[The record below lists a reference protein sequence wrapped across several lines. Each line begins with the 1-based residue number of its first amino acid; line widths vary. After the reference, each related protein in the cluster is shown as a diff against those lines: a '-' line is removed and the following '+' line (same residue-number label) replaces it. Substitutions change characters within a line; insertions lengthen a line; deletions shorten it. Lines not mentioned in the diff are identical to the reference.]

1 MNKLETIEL
10 QVDQGIPLIAD
21 KEFSL
26 AIGFFDGLHKGHQTV
41 IQRAIDTS
49 KKLDLEPAVMTFNPH
64 PSHLFSNENG
74 KIGYITPLEEKQRIL
89 SSMGIDTLFIVTF
102 DQNLANLT
110 PEEFVV
116 QVLKKLNVR
125 HVTAGFDFTFGAKGK
140 GNMEQMTSLS
150 NGVFGTTSVEKV
162 SEGDE
167 KISSTRIRK
176 LLAEGDVAKT
186 ASLLGRPF
194 RSIGT
199 VVDGDKRGRQLGF
212 PTANIIPSDEVIV
225 PQNGVYAVRFTV
237 DGNRYDGV
245 CNIGVKPTF
254 DHPDEAR
261 KTIEVN
267 VFDFDEDLYGK
278 QAFVDWIDHI
288 RTEQKFD
295 SIDDLV
301 NQIAEDKETAKKIL
315 SKKD

>member
-1 MNKLETIEL
+1 MLETIEL
-10 QVDQGIPLIAD
+10 QIDLGVPQISD

-49 KKLDLEPAVMTFNPH
+49 KKLGIAPAVMTFNPH
-64 PSHLFSNENG
+64 PSHLFASGNG

-89 SSMGIDTLFIVTF
+89 SDMGIDTLFIVTF
-102 DQNLANLT
+102 DQNLADLT

-140 GNMEQMTSLS
+140 GDMEQMTSLS
-150 NGVFGTTSVEKV
+150 KGVFGTTSVGKV
-162 SEGDE
+162 ADGDE

-176 LLAEGDVAKT
+176 LLADGDVAKT
-186 ASLLGRPF
+186 AALLGRPF
-194 RSIGT
+194 RSIGI

-212 PTANIIPSDEVIV
+212 PTANMIPSEEVIV
-225 PQNGVYAVRFTV
+225 PQNGVYAVQFTV
-237 DGNRYDGV
+237 DGTRYDGV

-267 VFDFDEDLYGK
+267 VFDFEGDLYGK
-278 QAFVDWIDHI
+278 QAIVDWIDHI
-288 RTEQKFD
+288 RPEQKFD
-295 SIDDLV
+295 SIDMLI

-315 SKKD
+315 AKKV

>member
-1 MNKLETIEL
+1 MLETIEL
-10 QVDQGIPLIAD
+10 KVDLGIPQVSN

-41 IQRAIDTS
+41 IQQAIDTS
-49 KKLDLEPAVMTFNPH
+49 KKLGIASAVMTFNPH
-64 PSHLFSNENG
+64 PSHLFSSG
-74 KIGYITPLEEKQRIL
+74 DGMIGYITPLEEKKRIL
-89 SSMGIDTLFIVTF
+89 SEMGIDTLFIVTF
-102 DQNLANLT
+102 DRDLADLT

-140 GNMEQMTSLS
+140 GNMEQMTLLS
-150 NGVFGTTSVEKV
+150 DGVFGTTSVGKV
-162 SEGDE
+162 AEDDE

-186 ASLLGRPF
+186 AALLGRPF
-194 RSIGT
+194 RSIGV

-212 PTANIIPSDEVIV
+212 PTANIIPSKEVIV
-225 PQNGVYAVRFTV
+225 PRNGVYAVQFTV
-237 DGNRYDGV
+237 DGIRYDGV

-267 VFDFDEDLYGK
+267 VFNFEGDLYGK
-278 QAFVDWIDHI
+278 KAIVDWIDHI
-288 RTEQKFD
+288 RPEQRFD
-295 SIDDLV
+295 SIDLLIK
-301 NQIAEDKETAKKIL
+301 QIAEDKETAKKIL
-315 SKKD
+315 ANRD

>member
-1 MNKLETIEL
+1 MEIIEL
-10 QVDQGIPLIAD
+10 QVDHGIVQNID
-21 KEFSL
+21 KEFSV
-26 AIGFFDGLHKGHQTV
+26 AIGFFDGLHEGHQAV

-49 KKLDLEPAVMTFNPH
+49 KQLDVLPAVMTFNPH
-64 PSHLFSNENG
+64 PSHLFSGEKG
-74 KIGYITPLEEKQRIL
+74 KIGYITPLEEKKRIL
-89 SSMGIDTLFIVTF
+89 NEMGIDTLFIVTF
-102 DQNLANLT
+102 DRGLADLT
-110 PEEFVV
+110 PEEFVD

-140 GNMEQMTSLS
+140 GTMDQMASLA
-150 NGVFGTTSVEKV
+150 NGAFGTTQVEKV
-162 SEGDE
+162 AENDE

-194 RSIGT
+194 RSIGK

-212 PTANIIPSDEVIV
+212 PTANIIPGAELIV

-237 DGNRYDGV
+237 DGTTYDGV

-267 VFDFDEDLYGK
+267 VFNFDGDLYGK
-278 QAFVDWIDHI
+278 QGIVDWIAHI
-288 RTEQKFD
+288 RPEQKFD
-295 SIDDLV
+295 SIEMLK
-301 NQIAEDKETAKKIL
+301 NQIAKDKETAKKIL
-315 SKKD
+315 SEKD

>member
-1 MNKLETIEL
+1 MEIIEL
-10 QVDQGIPLIAD
+10 QVDEGIKQIVE
-21 KEFSL
+21 KEFSV

-49 KKLDLEPAVMTFNPH
+49 KQLNVLPAVMTFNPH
-64 PSHLFSNENG
+64 PSHLFSGEEG
-74 KIGYITPLEEKQRIL
+74 KIGYITPLEEKKRIL
-89 SSMGIDTLFIVTF
+89 NGMGIDTLFIVTF
-102 DQNLANLT
+102 DRDLADLT
-110 PEEFVV
+110 PEEFVD
-116 QVLKKLNVR
+116 QVLTKLNVR

-140 GNMEQMTSLS
+140 GTMDQMASLA
-150 NGVFGTTSVEKV
+150 NGVFDTTQVEKV
-162 SEGDE
+162 AENDE

-186 ASLLGRPF
+186 ATLLGRPF
-194 RSIGT
+194 RSIGK

-212 PTANIIPSDEVIV
+212 PTANIIPGAELIV
-225 PQNGVYAVRFTV
+225 PKNGVYAVRFTV
-237 DGNRYDGV
+237 DGTTYDGV

-267 VFDFDEDLYGK
+267 VFNFDGDLYGK
-278 QAFVDWIDHI
+278 QTIVDWIDQI
-288 RTEQKFD
+288 RPEQKFD
-295 SIDDLV
+295 SIDMLI
-301 NQIAEDKETAKKIL
+301 NQIAQDKETAKKIL

>member
-1 MNKLETIEL
+1 METIEL
-10 QVDQGIPLIAD
+10 RVDRGITKIID
-21 KEFSL
+21 KEFSI

-41 IQRAIDTS
+41 IQQAISTS
-49 KKLDLEPAVMTFNPH
+49 QKLDILPAVMTFNPH
-64 PSHLFSNENG
+64 PSHLFSGEIG

-89 SSMGIDTLFIVTF
+89 SEMGIDTLFIVEF
-102 DQNLANLT
+102 DHNLASLT
-110 PEEFVV
+110 PEEFVD
-116 QVLKKLNVR
+116 QVLRNLNVR

-140 GNMEQMTSLS
+140 GNMEQMASLA
-150 NGVFGTTSVEKV
+150 NGDYGTTIVEKV
-162 SEGDE
+162 AEEDD

-176 LLAEGDVAKT
+176 LLADGEVAKT

-199 VVDGDKRGRQLGF
+199 VIDGDKRGRLLGF
-212 PTANIIPSDEVIV
+212 PTANIVPGTELIV

-237 DGNRYDGV
+237 DGIRYDGV

-254 DHPDEAR
+254 DHRDEAR

-267 VFDFDEDLYGK
+267 VFDFDGDLYGK
-278 QAFVDWIDHI
+278 KAIVDWIDHI
-288 RTEQKFD
+288 RPEQKFD
-295 SIDDLV
+295 SIDMLI

>member
-1 MNKLETIEL
+1 METIEL
-10 QVDQGIPLIAD
+10 RIDRGITKIID

-41 IQRAIDTS
+41 IQQAIDTAKNLGIAS
-49 KKLDLEPAVMTFNPH
+49 AVMTFNPH
-64 PSHLFSNENG
+64 PSHLFAGEHE

-89 SSMGIDTLFIVTF
+89 SEMGIDTLFIVSF
-102 DQNLANLT
+102 DQSLASLT
-110 PEEFVV
+110 PEEFVD
-116 QVLKKLNVR
+116 QVLRNLNVR

-140 GNMEQMTSLS
+140 GTMEQMASLA
-150 NGVFGTTSVEKV
+150 NGDFGTTSVEKV
-162 SEGDE
+162 TEEEE
-167 KISSTRIRK
+167 KVSSTRIRK
-176 LLAEGDVAKT
+176 LLSNGEVAKT

-199 VVDGDKRGRQLGF
+199 VIDGDKRGRQLGF
-212 PTANIIPSDEVIV
+212 PTANITPGAELIV
-225 PQNGVYAVRFTV
+225 PQNGVYAVRFTA
-237 DGNRYDGV
+237 DGITYDGV

-267 VFDFDEDLYGK
+267 VFDFDGDLYGK
-278 QAFVDWIDHI
+278 NVIVDWIDHI
-288 RTEQKFD
+288 RAEQKFD
-295 SIDDLV
+295 SIDMLIK
-301 NQIAEDKETAKKIL
+301 QIAEDKETAKKIL